1 MLNRANLYAGVLILG
16 SALPLVAADV
26 PRPAPEFVIQLPSGQ
41 QQLLTSYRGEVIALE
56 FLLTTC
62 PSCQRTSALMNRLY
76 AEYGQ
81 RGFQPLGVAF
91 NDGAQ
96 TLVPE
101 YVRNL
106 GLNYPVGF
114 APRDPVFGFL
124 QLSLIVRT
132 NVPLLVLIDR
142 KGQIRAQYAG
152 NDPFFSNEESNLR
165 AALESLL
172 NEVGGNGRGPKPAK
186 STPRKKTGNK

>member
-1 MLNRANLYAGVLILG
+1 MHSLI
-16 SALPLVAADV
+16 
-26 PRPAPEFVIQLPSGQ
+26 SGH
-41 QQLLTSYRGEVIALE
+41 RGKVVALE

-76 AEYGQ
+76 AEYGP

-96 TLVPE
+96 KLVPD
-101 YVRNL
+101 YIRSL
-106 GLNYPVGF
+106 GLRYPVGF
-114 APRDPVFGFL
+114 ASRDPVFGFL
-124 QLSLIVRT
+124 QLSPIIRT

-152 NDPFFSNEESNLR
+152 GDPFFSNEEKNFR

-172 NEVGGNGRGPKPAK
+172 NEAGGNGSGPKPAK
-186 STPRKKTGNK
+186 RTSGKDTDR